1 MTQSTSFLKFSI
13 IHLTPFLSPNLI
25 TGSLSIN
32 LRFSC
37 LCYLKS
43 LHLVLPELRNNLYIY
58 MSLYKIELLKCK
70 VDSDWI
76 HCCVYSKNGVVLAA
90 TESRREI

>member
-1 MTQSTSFLKFSI
+1 M
-13 IHLTPFLSPNLI
+13 LSEVTAFDSPRVKEQFI
-25 TGSLSIN
+25 
-32 LRFSC
+32 
-37 LCYLKS
+37 
-43 LHLVLPELRNNLYIY
+43 YIY

-76 HCCVYSKNGVVLAA
+76 HRCVYSKNRVVLVA